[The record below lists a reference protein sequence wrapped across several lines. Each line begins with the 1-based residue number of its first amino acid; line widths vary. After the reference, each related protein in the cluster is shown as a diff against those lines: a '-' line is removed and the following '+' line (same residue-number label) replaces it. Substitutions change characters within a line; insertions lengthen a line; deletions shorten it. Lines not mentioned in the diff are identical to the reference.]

1 MVENVSVDMKLEKSP
16 DVSPVRSN
24 KDVRVQLYSKIGLTK
39 PKGERRIF
47 FQINLRIPFQKNTC
61 KLPSG
66 EVLKV
71 SVFSMCLAEDE
82 SSSSEDEEEIEEEV
96 STSDHQNSGM

>member
-1 MVENVSVDMKLEKSP
+1 MKLEKSP

-24 KDVRVQLYSKIGLTK
+24 KDVRAQLYSKIGLTK

-47 FQINLRIPFQKNTC
+47 FSNKFTHPIPKNTC
-61 KLPSG
+61 KLSSG

-96 STSDHQNSGM
+96 STSSHQDSGM